1 MPNRDF
7 LPDVVPKS
15 GNKPLVVMFPGLL
28 LEVKNVLHHFFP
40 AVLHFSCYCCEPL
53 SSSLQFLLVV
63 HG

>member
-28 LEVKNVLHHFFP
+28 LEVKNVLHHFSP
-40 AVLHFSCYCCEPL
+40 VVLHFVSRYSRVSL
-53 SSSLQFLLVV
+53 SSVQFLLVV

>member
-28 LEVKNVLHHFFP
+28 LEVKNVLHHFSP
-40 AVLHFSCYCCEPL
+40 VVSCYSCVSL
-53 SSSLQFLLVV
+53 SRSPQFLLVV